1 MLSRLFMV
9 AAILLAALPAV
20 PDASGNN
27 SPATRPTTAPSGKVT
42 LQQFDRLRNEK
53 HVVVLDVRTPREFAE
68 GHVAGAVNVSVTGV
82 PLKQFDE
89 TVGKL
94 DKDKTYL
101 VHCARGVRSA
111 TAVTRMEKL
120 GFKNLLDYSG
130 GMDEWRKA
138 GKPLVKGETPGEG
151 GK

>member
-1 MLSRLFMV
+1 MVTRALLLALALAMLSAPTS
-9 AAILLAALPAV
+9 AADQKAA
-20 PDASGNN
+20 S
-27 SPATRPTTAPSGKVT
+27 TRPTTAPSRKVT
-42 LQQFDRLRNEK
+42 MEEFDRMRKEK
-53 HVVVLDVRTPREFAE
+53 DVVVLDVRTAREYGE
-68 GHVAGAVNVSVTGV
+68 GHVAGAVNVSVAGV

-89 TVGKL
+89 QVGKL

-111 TAVTRMEKL
+111 AAIHRMQKL

-138 GKPLVKGETPGEG
+138 GKPLEK
-151 GK
+151 

>member
-1 MLSRLFMV
+1 MVSRSGLL
-9 AAILLAALPAV
+9 ALALAIPPAILSAPASV
-20 PDASGNN
+20 AEQKPAS
-27 SPATRPTTAPSGKVT
+27 TRPTTAPARKVT
-42 LQQFDRLRNEK
+42 LEEFDRMRKEK
-53 HVVVLDVRTPREFAE
+53 DAVVLDVRTAKEFGE
-68 GHVAGAVNVSVTGV
+68 GHVAGAVNVSVAGV

-89 TVGKL
+89 QVGKL

-111 TAVTRMEKL
+111 AAVSRMQRL

-138 GKPLVKGETPGEG
+138 GKPLEK
-151 GK
+151 